1 MLRTAYS
8 LLLIL
13 IAMLVGGC
21 GQKSAAPPAAAS
33 RPVVAFVRPVSATS
47 VNMPQLRSSL
57 AASLLSSNRKE
68 NAMAGKSLDEE
79 MLTDQQ
85 IVKKN
90 PSDVSSLNNLAYIYI
105 RKVRQTVD
113 FRFNTSAEKLLQQAL
128 SIDPQNYD
136 SWLYLSIVYMARHNF
151 EQARTTALKALSIN
165 DSGSGALG
173 ILGDACYEL
182 GLYDQAADAYDKMG
196 DLLPGS
202 PYYAR
207 AASYRN
213 ITGHPSDAIE
223 IMSEAFEAS
232 DPRDLEDH
240 AWYLL
245 QLGNFSFDSGKIS
258 LAEKYY
264 VQSLQLYP
272 TSYNALA
279 GLAKVRF
286 AQGKTDEAIALYQKA
301 IAIVP
306 MPDFVAALG
315 DIYFSVGRKVDAE
328 KQYSLVEY
336 IGLISKI
343 NQEIYN
349 RQIALFYADHDR
361 KLDEALKLVENEIQI
376 RKDVY
381 GYDALA
387 WCLYKN
393 GKIQEAVN
401 AMTKALRLG
410 TRDAKIF
417 FHAGMVYQKSKP
429 VLAQKY
435 LRAALNT
442 NPFFHPIFSNQ
453 AQEALRKLQ

>member
-1 MLRTAYS
+1 
-8 LLLIL
+8 
-13 IAMLVGGC
+13 
-21 GQKSAAPPAAAS
+21 
-33 RPVVAFVRPVSATS
+33 
-47 VNMPQLRSSL
+47 L
-57 AASLLSSNRKE
+57 AASLLSSTRKE

-79 MLTDQQ
+79 MINYQHL
-85 IVKKN
+85 VKKD

-113 FRFNTSAEKLLQQAL
+113 FRFNTSAEKLLQEAL
-128 SIDPQNYD
+128 AIDPKNYD

-151 EQARTTALKALSIN
+151 ELARETALKALSIN

-182 GLYDQAADAYDKMG
+182 GLYDQAAGAYDKMG
-196 DLLPGS
+196 DLRPGS

-213 ITGHPSDAIE
+213 LMGDPNGAIE
-223 IMSEAFEAS
+223 IMKEAFEAS
-232 DPRDLEDH
+232 DPRDLEDY

-258 LAEKYY
+258 QAEKFYRR
-264 VQSLQLYP
+264 SLELYP
-272 TSYNALA
+272 ASYNALA
-279 GLAKVRF
+279 GLAKVCF

-306 MPDFVAALG
+306 MPDFVAGLG
-315 DIYFSVGRKVDAE
+315 DIYLSLGRSVDAE
-328 KQYSLVEY
+328 KQYALVEY
-336 IGLISKI
+336 IGMISKI

-349 RQIALFYADHDR
+349 RQLALFYADHDR
-361 KLDEALKLVENEIQI
+361 KLEEALKLAENEIQI

-393 GKIQEAVN
+393 GRIPEAMK
-401 AMTKALRLG
+401 AMTKALQLG
-410 TRDAKIF
+410 TKDAKLF
-417 FHAGMVYQKSKP
+417 FHAGMIYRKSKP
-429 VLAQKY
+429 SAAKKC
-435 LRAALNT
+435 LRAALHT
-442 NPFFHPIFSNQ
+442 NPFFHPIYSVE
-453 AQEALRKLQ
+453 AQGTLRQLQ

>member
-8 LLLIL
+8 LLLIVA
-13 IAMLVGGC
+13 AMLVGGC

-33 RPVVAFVRPVSATS
+33 AGRIPALP
-47 VNMPQLRSSL
+47 MLRTRL
-57 AASLLSSNRKE
+57 AASLLISSRKE
-68 NAMAGKSLDEE
+68 NAMAGKSLDDE
-79 MLTDQQ
+79 MLDYQQ
-85 IVKKN
+85 SVKNN
-90 PSDVSSLNNLAYIYI
+90 PSDISLLNHLAYIYI

-128 SIDPQNYD
+128 VIDPKNYD

-151 EQARTTALKALSIN
+151 ELARTTALKALSIN

-182 GLYDQAADAYDKMG
+182 GLYDHAAESYDKMG

-213 ITGHPSDAIE
+213 LMGDSRGAIE
-223 IMSEAFEAS
+223 IMNEAFEAS

-258 LAEKYY
+258 GAERFYR
-264 VQSLQLYP
+264 QSLELYP
-272 TSYNALA
+272 ASYNTLA
-279 GLAKVRF
+279 GLAKVCF
-286 AQGKTDEAIALYQKA
+286 AQGKTDEAISLYKKA

-306 MPDFVAALG
+306 MPDFVAGLG
-315 DIYFSVGRKVDAE
+315 DIYLSLGRTADAE
-328 KQYSLVEY
+328 KQYALVEY

-361 KLDEALKLVENEIQI
+361 KLGEALKLVEGEIQI
-376 RKDVY
+376 RKDIY

-393 GKIQEAVN
+393 GKIPEAME
-401 AMTKALRLG
+401 AMTRALKLG
-410 TRDAKIF
+410 TKDAKLF
-417 FHAGMVYQKSKP
+417 FHAGMIYQKSKP
-429 VLAQKY
+429 ASARKY

-442 NPFFHPIFSNQ
+442 NPSFHPIFSN
-453 AQEALRKLQ
+453 EARETLRQLQ